1 MLREECTPSSS
12 WWEDVQ
18 HHHND
23 HANSINSTS
32 FYHKS
37 SNNNSNA
44 NVSCEEDNLSI
55 SNVNASNRLDLTA
68 ESSNNHHH
76 SLSAP
81 SSSTDELL
89 RDHVVSSH
97 NQLWSLAFLPGR
109 SLGDQMMDHH
119 HHNHN
124 HHLTPSR
131 NSSTTSELPS
141 FEPACDNGN
150 GWIYDTNQVRYDQ
163 SSDQRLSKL
172 TDLVGKHWSIAP
184 PNNPDMNHNLHHH
197 FDHDHSQTNEDVSM
211 YRQALEVKNEETLC
225 YNNGSTGAGAGSLF
239 HDPIESS
246 RGFLDIRLSRPLS
259 DINPSFKPCFKA
271 LNLSEFNKKEHQ
283 TASLATVR
291 LGTTNAGKKKRCE
304 EVSDEV
310 SKKAKCGGGSTL
322 SPEKELPK
330 AKLRDKIT
338 TLQQIVSPFGKT
350 DTASVLQEA
359 ITYINFYQEQ
369 VKLLSTP
376 YMKNSSVKDPWGGW
390 DREDH
395 NKRGPRQHLDLRSRG
410 LCLVP
415 ISCTPIAYRDNS
427 ATDYWSPSYRG
438 SLYR

>member
-23 HANSINSTS
+23 HANSISSTS

-37 SNNNSNA
+37 SNNNSHANA
-44 NVSCEEDNLSI
+44 SCEEDNLSV
-55 SNVNASNRLDLTA
+55 STVRASNRLDLTA
-68 ESSNNHHH
+68 ESSNHH
-76 SLSAP
+76 SLSASNQP
-81 SSSTDELL
+81 ASSSDELL

-97 NQLWSLAFLPGR
+97 NHLWSLAFLPGR

-119 HHNHN
+119 HHIA
-124 HHLTPSR
+124 SR

-141 FEPACDNGN
+141 FEPACHNGNGN
-150 GWIYDTNQVRYDQ
+150 GWIYDPNQVRYDQ

-197 FDHDHSQTNEDVSM
+197 FDHDHSQNDDISM
-211 YRQALEVKNEETLC
+211 YRQALEVKNEEDLC
-225 YNNGSTGAGAGSLF
+225 YNNGSSGGGSLF

-246 RGFLDIRLSRPLS
+246 RSFLDIRLSRPLT

-271 LNLSEFNKKEHQ
+271 LNVSEFNKKEHQ
-283 TASLATVR
+283 TASLLFLQAAVR

-304 EVSDEV
+304 EISDEV
-310 SKKAKCGGGSTL
+310 SKKAKCSEGSTL

-338 TLQQIVSPFGKT
+338 TLQQIVSPFGK
-350 DTASVLQEA
+350 VLQKKTVLLFF
-359 ITYINFYQEQ
+359 ICCHIILKIFYFC
-369 VKLLSTP
+369 
-376 YMKNSSVKDPWGGW
+376 NSF
-390 DREDH
+390 
-395 NKRGPRQHLDLRSRG
+395 
-410 LCLVP
+410 
-415 ISCTPIAYRDNS
+415 
-427 ATDYWSPSYRG
+427 
-438 SLYR
+438 